1 MLTMMTVAR
10 PITTLSR
17 SGLTKCR
24 SPSACVL
31 NDGPTHVVAF
41 VQSTDVAVNLQGVG
55 IQNGLVDPA
64 VQVSARGGDEGPTSV
79 AVISISSGRHSSR
92 GGRGGG

>member
-1 MLTMMTVAR
+1 M
-10 PITTLSR
+10 
-17 SGLTKCR
+17 
-24 SPSACVL
+24 L

-64 VQVSARGGDEGPTSV
+64 VQVSAGGGDDGPTSI
-79 AVISISSGRHSSR
+79 AVVRISSGSHPSG